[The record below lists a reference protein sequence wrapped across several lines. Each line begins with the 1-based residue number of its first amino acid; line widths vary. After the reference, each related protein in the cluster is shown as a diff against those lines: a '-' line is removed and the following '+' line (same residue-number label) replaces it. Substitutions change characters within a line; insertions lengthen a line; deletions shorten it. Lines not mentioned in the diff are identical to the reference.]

1 MPRNRLTSVASAA
14 TVLKTFTAA
23 RPDWGVSDLAT
34 HLGRSTS
41 SVHRILSTLADEKLL
56 EQDPET
62 GRYKL
67 GLALFDLAAAVPSQR
82 TLQEAVLLPMTD
94 LRNATRETVQ
104 VGVLDGRHVVYVERL
119 DSPHSLRFFSEF
131 GRRADAH
138 CTSTGK
144 ALLAYTPTSRLER
157 LLRGWDLPQRTEH
170 TIIDHNALGAELR
183 RIRRRGF
190 ATNRHESA
198 VGVVSIAA
206 PIRDQRRTA
215 IAAISVAGPAE
226 RLDERQDSIAQAVTH
241 MALAASRR
249 LGFMVTA

>member
-1 MPRNRLTSVASAA
+1 MSRNRLSSVASAA

-23 RPDWGVSDLAT
+23 RPDWGVSDLAA
-34 HLGRSTS
+34 HLGKSTS

-67 GLALFDLAAAVPSQR
+67 GLALYDLAAAVPSQR

-94 LRNATRETVQ
+94 LRNATHETVQ

-144 ALLAYTPTSRLER
+144 ALLAYTPTTRLES
-157 LLRGWDLPQRTEH
+157 LLKGWNLPQRTEH
-170 TIIDHNALGAELR
+170 TIIDHSALRAELK

-215 IAAISVAGPAE
+215 VAAISVAGPAE
-226 RLDERQDSIAQAVTH
+226 RLDERQDAIARAVTH

>member
-1 MPRNRLTSVASAA
+1 MSRNRLTSVAGAA

-23 RPDWGVSDLAT
+23 RPDWGVTDLAA
-34 HLGRSTS
+34 HLGKSTS

-67 GLALFDLAAAVPSQR
+67 GLVLYELAAAVPSQR
-82 TLQEAVLLPMTD
+82 TLQDAVLLPMTD

-104 VGVLDGRHVVYVERL
+104 VGVLDGRHVIYVERL
-119 DSPHSLRFFSEF
+119 NSPHSLRFFSEF

-138 CTSTGK
+138 CTATGK
-144 ALLAYTPTSRLER
+144 ALLAYTPITRVET
-157 LLRGWDLPQRTEH
+157 LLKGWDLPRRTEH
-170 TIIDHNALGAELR
+170 TITDHSAFKAELK
-183 RIRRRGF
+183 RIRRKGF

-206 PIRDQRRTA
+206 PIRDQKRTA
-215 IAAISVAGPAE
+215 VAAISVAGPAE
-226 RLDERQDSIAQAVTH
+226 RLDERKENIAQAVTH

-249 LGFMVTA
+249 LGFTLSS